1 MRFVALGDSTTV
13 GLGDPL
19 PGGGWRGW
27 ANLLARAMGATF
39 INVAANGATCAD
51 VGGRQLESALVQ
63 RPQVASVLVGVN
75 DTLRGNFRPEVSA
88 RHLERT
94 VAELRHAGAVV
105 LTARMP
111 DPGKMLSLPS
121 ALARPLARRIGEV
134 NAAVDEIARRYGTVH
149 LDLAGDPRTYKR
161 TLWSVDRLHP
171 SEVGHRHIAVEYATA
186 LTARGVAVPGRL
198 TVERAG
204 GAVVTRRGQLWWLAT
219 RGTAWIIARS
229 HDLVP
234 QLMGLAAREI
244 WSDVRLRLGR
254 APSPLVTHSV
264 ADWLSPLPPTELP
277 TIACDPE
284 DALATSPTAA

>member
-27 ANLLARAMGATF
+27 ANLLATAMDATF
-39 INVAANGATCAD
+39 VNVAVNGATCAD
-51 VGGRQLESALVQ
+51 VSGRQLESALVQ
-63 RPQVASVLVGVN
+63 RPQIASVLVGVN

-94 VAELRHAGAVV
+94 VAELRRAGAVV

-121 ALARPLARRIGEV
+121 ALARPLARRIAEV

-149 LDLAGDPRTYKR
+149 LDLAGDPRAYKR
-161 TLWSVDRLHP
+161 PLWSVDRLHP

-186 LTARGVAVPGRL
+186 LTARGIAVPGHL
-198 TVERAG
+198 TTDPSG
-204 GAVVTRRGQLWWLAT
+204 GALVTRRGQIWWLAT

-234 QLMGLAAREI
+234 QLAGLAVREI
-244 WSDVRLRLGR
+244 WSDVRLRFGGR
-254 APSPLVTHSV
+254 PSPAAPSCV
-264 ADWLSPLPPTELP
+264 AEWLSPMPTELAP
-277 TIACDPE
+277 GD
-284 DALATSPTAA
+284 DDLAASPNAA